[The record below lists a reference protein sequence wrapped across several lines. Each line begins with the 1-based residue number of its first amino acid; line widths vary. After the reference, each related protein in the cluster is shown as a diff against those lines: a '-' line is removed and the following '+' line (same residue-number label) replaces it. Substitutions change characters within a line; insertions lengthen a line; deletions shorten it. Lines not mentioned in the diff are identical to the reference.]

1 MNVELTSGSLT
12 NKQLSL
18 NEKLS
23 RIQIEFKANK
33 SRFNSFGK
41 YNFRSAEDIL
51 EGLKPFNEKY
61 GVSFTITE
69 RLISGGSILLPIL
82 ESTATIYDNNGINEL
97 SAIAIVGV
105 DLNQKGMQVPQ
116 QFGSASSYAKKYA
129 LGNLLLID
137 DTQDADAANKHDKTE
152 DKNLYGTLV
161 GANGTTNAV
170 FNTDDKK
177 WLNKNT
183 PEFTKSIEYL
193 KSGGNIEAI
202 EKKYKLA
209 KAVKDELLKV
219 K

>member
-1 MNVELTSGSLT
+1 MKE
-12 NKQLSL
+12 LSL

-61 GVSFTITE
+61 SVSFTITE
-69 RLISGGSILLPIL
+69 SLISQDPPILL
-82 ESTATIYDNNGINEL
+82 STAKIIDNNGLEL
-97 SAIAIVGV
+97 EATAIVGV

-137 DTQDADAANKHDKTE
+137 DTQDADAANKHDKT
-152 DKNLYGTLV
+152 T
-161 GANGTTNAV
+161 AV
-170 FNTDDKK
+170 ADDKK
-177 WLNKNT
+177 WLNLNT
-183 PEFTKSIEYL
+183 PEYNKAVTYL
-193 KSGGNIEAI
+193 IDGGNIDTI

>member
-1 MNVELTSGSLT
+1 MKE
-12 NKQLSL
+12 LSL

-69 RLISGGSILLPIL
+69 RLINVGSDLPIM

-137 DTQDADAANKHDKTE
+137 DTQDADAVNKHDKT
-152 DKNLYGTLV
+152 DV
-161 GANGTTNAV
+161 ANNAP
-170 FNTDDKK
+170 TDDKK

-183 PEFTKSIEYL
+183 PEFSKSIEYL

-209 KAVKDELLKV
+209 KTVKDELLKV